1 MLLDC
6 FTWWRTRHPNTLLLT
21 VISTLPQQILW
32 GITATTIFSQQNQIC
47 RVLLW
52 ITSALYAVIPPLSSV
67 LAAKWFDTG
76 KNWFFMGYV
85 VWVFSHIN
93 NYHCSSFGN
102 WTVFFFFNKKILVKI
117 GVWLHKNTNIWIL
130 WFLLFINSCIIEM
143 IELCTL
149 LFVSDYKCA
158 DYIVTISDSLM
169 MMFGFSFSSII
180 THLFDSW
187 TTFDIFMFHVWS

>member
-102 WTVFFFFNKKILVKI
+102 WTVYFYFLFIFNKKY
-117 GVWLHKNTNIWIL
+117 
-130 WFLLFINSCIIEM
+130 LLK
-143 IELCTL
+143 L
-149 LFVSDYKCA
+149 VSDYTNTLT
-158 DYIVTISDSLM
+158 YEFYGSYYLSIVVLLRWLNFVLYFLYLITNAQ
-169 MMFGFSFSSII
+169 II
-180 THLFDSW
+180 
-187 TTFDIFMFHVWS
+187 